1 MAEATGRR
9 RKRETRVMR
18 TAYGRSRTKAGRL
31 AALVVVAFA
40 AAGCSTTGEI
50 NALVSAVTANTAE
63 RDDTMYAEKVDAG
76 ITIPAVPPARLP
88 AHLQRRVVSTPF
100 AIRQYD
106 PGTIVV
112 DTSRRYLYLIND
124 DGTSRR
130 YGIGVGRAG
139 FSWTGDATIRAKR
152 KWPSWHPPKEMQERD
167 PYAAEW
173 AQGMPGGL
181 ANPLGARAL
190 YLFDGNRD
198 TLYRLH
204 GTNDPS
210 SIGKAVSSGCVRMIN
225 QDIIDLYNHTP
236 IGTKVVVLGEP
247 QLDVDEIG
255 KFFSSLLN
263 V

>member
-1 MAEATGRR
+1 
-9 RKRETRVMR
+9 MR
-18 TAYGRSRTKAGRL
+18 TADGRSRETTVKHHGARRIAVL
-31 AALVVVAFA
+31 AVVAFA
-40 AAGCSTTGEI
+40 LAGCSASDELST
-50 NALVSAVTANTAE
+50 LMAVASVNSAE
-63 RDDTMYAEKVDAG
+63 RGPLMYAETVDAG

-100 AIRQYD
+100 AIRQFD

-112 DTSRRYLYLIND
+112 DTGRRYLYLIND

-139 FSWTGDATIRAKR
+139 FSWTGDATIKAKR

-173 AQGMPGGL
+173 ASGMPGGL
-181 ANPLGARAL
+181 DNPLGARAL

-225 QDIIDLYNHTP
+225 QDIIDLFNHTP

-263 V
+263 G